1 MLLLQRSPSLFK
13 AKNKKKVC
21 TSDGVRLH
29 SGLFF
34 DYIFKQDWKRVSDL
48 NREFKYYSLNSIKS
62 IINRKQSSK
71 LLIPNFMNLKNDEK
85 LWTCYC
91 IIFSQVQTCLNVMQS
106 IFSIVCIT
114 FIKVE
119 TFVNMMQFIFE
130 VSVKAATA
138 LRWGPCGGGPA
149 AGALRRR
156 PWNDVLGLEQVQT
169 CSNAIWLDFSESS
182 WRDKGL

>member
-71 LLIPNFMNLKNDEK
+71 LLILNFMNLKNYEK

-130 VSVKAATA
+130 ISVKAATA
-138 LRWGPCGGGPA
+138 LGGGLA
-149 AGALRRR
+149 AAALR
-156 PWNDVLGLEQVQT
+156 W
-169 CSNAIWLDFSESS
+169 
-182 WRDKGL
+182 